1 VENLVRLSQK
11 VSVDGVTFLRE
22 HVSPTRRNFL
32 AETKRFQQWKMEQER
47 EERILANDK
56 SPWASR

>member
-11 VSVDGVTFLRE
+11 VSVDGVTFLRGQ
-22 HVSPTRRNFL
+22 VSPTGKICL
-32 AETKRFQQWKMEQER
+32 TETKRFQQWKMEQER

-56 SPWASR
+56 SP